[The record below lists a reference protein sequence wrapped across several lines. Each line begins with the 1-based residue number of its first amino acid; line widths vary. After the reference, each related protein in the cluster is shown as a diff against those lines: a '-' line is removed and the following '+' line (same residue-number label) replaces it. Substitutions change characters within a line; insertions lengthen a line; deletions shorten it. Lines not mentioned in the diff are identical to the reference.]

1 MMKNAKKIKPYVG
14 NLGNMMTYQDGSV
27 VSRTIIRKKA
37 GTITMF
43 AFDKGQG
50 LPEHAVPYDAILYIT
65 EGKMDVMV
73 EDGEPIP
80 CNAGEMAYMPADI
93 PHSVVGATPC
103 KMFLIMIRSRDN
115 SIIKD
120 AHV

>member
-1 MMKNAKKIKPYVG
+1 MKNSKQAQAYVG
-14 NLGNMMTYQDGSV
+14 NLGSMMTYQEGSV
-27 VSRTIIRKKA
+27 VSKTIARKKS

-65 EGKMDVMV
+65 EGKMNVMV
-73 EDGEPIP
+73 EDGDPIP

-93 PHSVVGATPC
+93 PHSVVGVTPC
-103 KMFLIMIRSRDN
+103 KMFLIMIRSRD
-115 SIIKD
+115 
-120 AHV
+120 

>member
-1 MMKNAKKIKPYVG
+1 MKMNSNNKLKTKETQAYVG
-14 NLGNMMTYQDGSV
+14 NLDSMMTYQDSSV
-27 VSRTIIRKKA
+27 VSRTIARKNA

-65 EGKMDVMV
+65 EGQMNVFV
-73 EDGEPIP
+73 ESGEAIP

-93 PHSVVGATPC
+93 PHSVVGVTPC
-103 KMFLIMIRSRDN
+103 KMFLIMIRSRD
-115 SIIKD
+115 
-120 AHV
+120 

>member
-1 MMKNAKKIKPYVG
+1 MQNSKKTKKDQAYIGSLDSMMI
-14 NLGNMMTYQDGSV
+14 YQSDSV

-65 EGKMDVMV
+65 EGKMNVMV

-93 PHSVVGATPC
+93 PHSVVGETPC
-103 KMFLIMIRSRDN
+103 KMFLIMIRSRD
-115 SIIKD
+115 
-120 AHV
+120 